1 MTAARE
7 NGGMLRWGWVLVLG
21 AALVL
26 GACSSDGGGDTSMPT
41 SRASTTIASTT
52 PLVTTPNGE
61 PRREGDYETVASG
74 NDDGLDWTVDR
85 APAAGGGAC
94 WRVTTDPEL
103 DFVFA
108 DEHCV
113 TPVAGPS
120 WFTVDFPQVAR
131 LKPDHDI
138 VVLSSPAPI
147 KQATFAFADG
157 TDAEAVFMSDDGT
170 VAVWAGAADP
180 VALSVA
186 LTLDDGT
193 EAACGPG
200 DVQSADQMRGKSDKQ
215 IREIREFPW
224 TCTEVLTTEPSSST
238 PS

>member
-1 MTAARE
+1 
-7 NGGMLRWGWVLVLG
+7 MLRWGWVLILG
-21 AALVL
+21 AALAL
-26 GACSSDGGGDTSMPT
+26 GACSGDDGDKTTPT
-41 SRASTTIASTT
+41 SRASTTIGSTT

-61 PRREGDYETVASG
+61 PRREGDYATVAAQE
-74 NDDGLDWTVDR
+74 NDGLDWTLDR

-103 DFVFA
+103 DGVFA

-113 TPVAGPS
+113 TPAPGPA

-131 LKPDHDI
+131 LTSDHDV
-138 VVLSSPAPI
+138 VVLASPVPI
-147 KQATFAFADG
+147 TKATFEFGDG
-157 TDAEAVFMSDDGT
+157 TEAEPVFTSDDGT
-170 VAVWAGAADP
+170 IAVWAGATDP

-200 DVQSADQMRGKSDKQ
+200 DVQSAAQMQGKSDKQ
-215 IREIREFPW
+215 IRDIREFPW
-224 TCTEVLTTEPSSST
+224 TCIEVVTTEP
-238 PS
+238 